1 MVAPSARFD
10 PESLVA
16 RIIDEL
22 QANPEAQ
29 TLLLRA
35 LLTNEFLGMPARLE
49 RVEADV
55 AEMKIDIAAL
65 KTDVSG
71 LRTDVSGLRTDVSG
85 LKTDVSGLR
94 TDVSGLKTDVSGLKT
109 DVSGLKTDVSGLKT
123 DVSGLKTDASGL
135 KTDVAVLKGDGL
147 EAKVYRRVR
156 SLISQK
162 FDLRRSQILH
172 STLQETSQYLFEP
185 VESALDSGSI
195 SEAQETRI
203 DSTDIIL
210 HAQRKT
216 DRSPV
221 WVAIEVS
228 NDISQNDIERVHESA
243 EALSVVF
250 QQDVMAV
257 VAGYGIRS
265 EDEDRAARTNVH
277 VLLVS
282 ENS

>member
-1 MVAPSARFD
+1 MVAQAKRLD

-65 KTDVSG
+65 KADI
-71 LRTDVSGLRTDVSG
+71 
-85 LKTDVSGLR
+85 
-94 TDVSGLKTDVSGLKT
+94 
-109 DVSGLKTDVSGLKT
+109 
-123 DVSGLKTDASGL
+123 AEL

-147 EAKVYRRVR
+147 EAKAYRQVR
-156 SLISQK
+156 SLLSQK
-162 FDLRRSQILH
+162 FDLRRSQIMH
-172 STLQETSQYLFEP
+172 STLQETSRYLFEP

-195 SEAQETRI
+195 SEAQESRI
-203 DSTDIIL
+203 QATDIVF
-210 HAQRKT
+210 HAQRKA

-221 WVAIEVS
+221 WVAVEVS
-228 NDISQNDIERVHESA
+228 NDISQNDIERAYESA
-243 EALSVVF
+243 EALGAIF
-250 QQDVMAV
+250 PEDVMAV

-265 EDEDRAARTNVH
+265 EDEDRAARANVQ

-282 ENS
+282 

>member
-1 MVAPSARFD
+1 M
-10 PESLVA
+10 
-16 RIIDEL
+16 
-22 QANPEAQ
+22 
-29 TLLLRA
+29 
-35 LLTNEFLGMPARLE
+35 
-49 RVEADV
+49 
-55 AEMKIDIAAL
+55 
-65 KTDVSG
+65 
-71 LRTDVSGLRTDVSG
+71 
-85 LKTDVSGLR
+85 
-94 TDVSGLKTDVSGLKT
+94 
-109 DVSGLKTDVSGLKT
+109 
-123 DVSGLKTDASGL
+123 
-135 KTDVAVLKGDGL
+135 AVLKGDGL

>member
-65 KTDVSG
+65 KTDV
-71 LRTDVSGLRTDVSG
+71 
-85 LKTDVSGLR
+85 
-94 TDVSGLKTDVSGLKT
+94 
-109 DVSGLKTDVSGLKT
+109 
-123 DVSGLKTDASGL
+123 AGL

-265 EDEDRAARTNVH
+265 EDEDRAAGTNVH

>member
-1 MVAPSARFD
+1 MAAPAARLD

-65 KTDVSG
+65 KADI
-71 LRTDVSGLRTDVSG
+71 
-85 LKTDVSGLR
+85 
-94 TDVSGLKTDVSGLKT
+94 
-109 DVSGLKTDVSGLKT
+109 
-123 DVSGLKTDASGL
+123 AEL

-147 EAKVYRRVR
+147 EAKAYRQVR
-156 SLISQK
+156 SLLSQK
-162 FDLRRSQILH
+162 FDLRRSQIMH
-172 STLQETSQYLFEP
+172 STLQETSRYLFEP
-185 VESALDSGSI
+185 VERALDSGSI
-195 SEAQETRI
+195 SEAQESRI
-203 DSTDIIL
+203 QATDIVF
-210 HAQRKT
+210 HAQRKA

-221 WVAIEVS
+221 WVAVEVS
-228 NDISQNDIERVHESA
+228 NDISQNDIERAYESA
-243 EALSVVF
+243 EVLSAIF
-250 QQDVMAV
+250 PEAVMAV

-265 EDEDRAARTNVH
+265 EDEDRAARANVQ
-277 VLLVS
+277 VLLVG
-282 ENS
+282 